1 MAQFPLVK
9 EKERKEMERGGRRRG
24 LRERE
29 RMEGEEEERENEY
42 TDFSN
47 DRDFVLS
54 LTSLAARTF
63 PGDAV
68 FRCS

>member
-9 EKERKEMERGGRRRG
+9 ETERGGRRRG

-29 RMEGEEEERENEY
+29 RTEGEEEERQNEY

-54 LTSLAARTF
+54 LTSLAAQTF
-63 PGDAV
+63 PGDVV